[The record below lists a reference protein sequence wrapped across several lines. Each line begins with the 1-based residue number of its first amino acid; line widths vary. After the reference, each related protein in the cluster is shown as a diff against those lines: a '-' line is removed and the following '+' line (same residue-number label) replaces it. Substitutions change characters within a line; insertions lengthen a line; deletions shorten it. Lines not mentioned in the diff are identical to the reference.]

1 MPNDI
6 DAGHLTKITNDLIQA
21 ISSAPFV
28 AAMKT
33 LKATPPEQRLQIASS
48 TLSPAALQAAGVQF
62 PEGMRIT
69 SRYFEPGSPDIIEV
83 TDDGAV
89 LRNVNLLPQQAGVAG
104 AWGCACGGAATV
116 CGGAGGG
123 S

>member
-6 DAGHLTKITNDLIQA
+6 DTQALTKITNELIVA
-21 ISSAPFV
+21 ISSPPFV
-28 AAMKT
+28 AAMKK
-33 LKATPPEQRLQIASS
+33 LKATPMEKRLAVASK
-48 TLSPAALQAAGVQF
+48 TLTPAVLSAKGVKL
-62 PEGMRIT
+62 PRGMRIT

-83 TDDGAV
+83 TDHGAA
-89 LRNVNLLPQQAGVAG
+89 LRNVNSIPGLGAAG
-104 AWGCACGGAATV
+104 AWGCACGGGLTF